1 MKEKVKKFFSEIF
14 VNAYDYPFIIGFL
27 EANGIEGIVPSLK
40 QKGNRT
46 CINYENF
53 KEWWKH
59 NYEADKPE
67 CATVSIE
74 DGDFEFHA
82 EVNHENGLIEY
93 TITQGGKSAVI
104 KLDENANTF
113 MLCNTQNFLII
124 NNNIYGRK
132 SKKVFLRDF
141 CKDIRLSVYCRLS

>member
-1 MKEKVKKFFSEIF
+1 MEAKVKKLFSEIF
-14 VNAYDYPFIIGFL
+14 VNTYDYPFIIGFL
-27 EANGIEGIVPSLK
+27 EANGIYGVVPSLK
-40 QKGNRT
+40 KKENRT
-46 CINYENF
+46 CVNYEFF

-82 EVNHENGLIEY
+82 EVNPESGLIEY
-93 TITQGGKSAVI
+93 TITQGDKSAVI

-113 MLCNTQNFLII
+113 MLCNIRKAGRILLERSKIEDFGDLLQKFK
-124 NNNIYGRK
+124 IYEILG
-132 SKKVFLRDF
+132 
-141 CKDIRLSVYCRLS
+141 